1 VEELMTQII
10 TNLKR
15 TKLKSKVVKVK
26 GKSYIMTFERR
37 KIIGENDSWVWTQ
50 IKPYGVDMIISSYM
64 SDNKAEGYKKG
75 MKWLRM
81 KGRKK

>member
-1 VEELMTQII
+1 MTQII